1 MLKVQNTKMEFLYI
15 ISFLLYC
22 RESNFRGFSMN
33 FNPRRSIKCTTVGDG
48 TSGKTCLLMSFSSHK
63 FPTEFVP
70 TVFENYSTDLIVDT
84 QFITLAL
91 GDTAGQA
98 DYDRLRP
105 ISYPQTDFFLICFS
119 LDDRLS
125 FENARYFLNI

>member
-1 MLKVQNTKMEFLYI
+1 
-15 ISFLLYC
+15 
-22 RESNFRGFSMN
+22 MN

-84 QFITLAL
+84 QFITLTL
-91 GDTAGQA
+91 VDTAGQE

-125 FENARYFLNI
+125 FENARYFLNIYFVRKI